1 MMLRGNQ
8 VIGGTSFR
16 VFKKESLAEVIF
28 FAID

>member
-1 MMLRGNQ
+1 MMLRDNQ

-16 VFKKESLAEVIF
+16 VFKKESLTEVIF